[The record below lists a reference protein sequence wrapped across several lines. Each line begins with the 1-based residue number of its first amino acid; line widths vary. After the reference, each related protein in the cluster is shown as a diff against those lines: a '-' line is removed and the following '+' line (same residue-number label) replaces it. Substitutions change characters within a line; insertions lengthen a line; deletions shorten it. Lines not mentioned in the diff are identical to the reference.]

1 MLLLGLLG
9 YVRQKKLSKI
19 KNELT
24 RQSEF
29 TKQLINTQEAERKRI
44 AGELHD
50 SLGQKLLI
58 IKNKLLSEMKSQ
70 KDNSRLNE
78 LSGLTSDT
86 LQEVRNISYNL
97 HPYQLEQLGLTKAI
111 ESILKS
117 VSDAGKINFRAD
129 IDKIDSVFH
138 QQSEI
143 NIYRVIQECMN
154 NILKHSSASE
164 VDISIKKK
172 DNILSIHVFDNGK
185 GFISEDHQNIKEG
198 RGIGLMGISERVK
211 LLDGKFDIES
221 SYGKGTRIQID
232 IPY

>member
-1 MLLLGLLG
+1 M
-9 YVRQKKLSKI
+9 KE
-19 KNELT
+19 ELM
-24 RQSEF
+24 RKSEF

-50 SLGQKLLI
+50 SLGQKLLV
-58 IKNKLLSEMKSQ
+58 IKNKLLSEMKTQ
-70 KDNSRLNE
+70 KENARLNE

-86 LQEVRNISYNL
+86 LKEVRSISHNL

-111 ESILKS
+111 ESIIKN
-117 VSDAGKINFRAD
+117 VSDSAKIVFRAD
-129 IDKIDSVFH
+129 IDKIDSVFN

-164 VDISIKKK
+164 VDISIKKS

-198 RGIGLMGISERVK
+198 RGIGLLGISERVK
-211 LLDGKFDIES
+211 LLNGKFDIDS
-221 SYGKGTRIQID
+221 SFGKGTLIHID
-232 IPY
+232 IPYSNLSKGNIK